1 MKIGFIMPISENPK
15 TNTAPS
21 YPEIRER
28 ALKAEA
34 VGLDSIWL
42 PDHLIYRFPEQPERG
57 IHETMVI
64 WTALAEATSSI
75 ELGTLVICVPFRNPA
90 VLAKMAVEI
99 DEISNGRIILGLGA
113 GWHQPEFDAFGISF
127 DKKVERF
134 EEALEIIVPLVREG
148 TVDFTGKHYS
158 APNGAI
164 NPSPKRQIPV
174 LIASKGPRMLDL
186 TAKWADQW
194 NLAWYGRYS
203 AFAKDRELMHGALDA
218 RGRDRASLKITTG
231 INIHFPDLEDIGDAA
246 QNTDKVLSGTVEEIA
261 DALVEYADNGV
272 DHVILN
278 VMPLTL
284 ETIDRLAQIR
294 SLVNERTAVAAVR

>member
-1 MKIGFIMPISENPK
+1 MKIGFIMPISESPR
-15 TNTAPS
+15 TNAVLS
-21 YPEIRER
+21 YAEIRER

-34 VGLDSIWL
+34 VGLDSIWI
-42 PDHLIYRFPEQPERG
+42 PDHLIFRFPEQPERG
-57 IHETMVI
+57 VHEALTL
-64 WTALAEATSSI
+64 WTALAEATSTI
-75 ELGTLVICVPFRNPA
+75 ELGTLVICVPFRNPG

-127 DKKVERF
+127 EKKVDRF

-148 TVDFTGKHYS
+148 KVDFTGEYYAAPDS
-158 APNGAI
+158 AM
-164 NPSPKRQIPV
+164 NPPAGRQIPV

-203 AFAKDRELMHGALDA
+203 AFAADKAKMEAALEV
-218 RGRDRASLKITTG
+218 RGRDVQSLKFTTG
-231 INIHFPDLEDIGDAA
+231 ININFPDLEDIGEQA

-261 DALVEYADNGV
+261 DALVEYAENGV
-272 DHVILN
+272 DHVILS
-278 VMPLTL
+278 VSPLNL
-284 ETIDRLAQIR
+284 DTIDRLAHIR
-294 SLVNERTAVAAVR
+294 SLVNERTGVAAVR

>member
-1 MKIGFIMPISENPK
+1 VKIGFMMPIGENTD
-15 TNTAPS
+15 TNTVPS
-21 YPEIRER
+21 YQEIRER

-34 VGLDSIWL
+34 AGLDSIWL

-57 IHETMVI
+57 IHEAMTI
-64 WTALAEATSSI
+64 WAGLAEATSTI
-75 ELGTLVICVPFRNPA
+75 ELGTLVLCVPFRNPA

-134 EEALEIIVPLVREG
+134 EEALEIIVPLIRDNK
-148 TVDFTGKHYS
+148 VDFTGKHYS
-158 APNGAI
+158 APNSAI
-164 NPSPKRQIPV
+164 NPEAKRQIPI

-203 AFAKDRELMHGALDA
+203 AFARDRELMYGALDA
-218 RGRDRASLKITTG
+218 RGRDRSSMKITTG
-231 INIHFPDLEDIGDAA
+231 ITVNFPDLKDIGEAA
-246 QNTDKVLSGTVEEIA
+246 RNTDKVLSGTVEEIA
-261 DALVEYADNGV
+261 DALVEYAENGV
-272 DHVILN
+272 DQVIIAAA
-278 VMPLTL
+278 PLD
-284 ETIDRLAQIR
+284 IDRLAQIR
-294 SLVNERTAVAAVR
+294 SIVNERTGATAVR